1 MIASLIIGFTVF
13 LVVINGIGCY
23 LLYLQ
28 DKQERQKK
36 TGVRDDEE
44 RKER

>member
-1 MIASLIIGFTVF
+1 MIASLIIGFTIF
-13 LVVINGIGCY
+13 LLAINGIGCY
-23 LLYLQ
+23 LLYKQ
-28 DKQERQKK
+28 DKQERQDK